1 MEELKEHKK
10 PKLLFVVTE
19 DWYFVSHRL
28 LLAVAAREAGYDVAV
43 ATRARQHAETIRRA
57 GIRVIPLELSR
68 RVGNPLLELLRLLS
82 LYRRERPDI
91 VHHVALKPIF
101 FGGLAL
107 CLVGFPAQVNAVA
120 GLGWL
125 FTSRSCTAR
134 LLSPLIRWILAR
146 LLNAPRCRTIVQNP
160 DDAELLTKSG
170 VKKSHLRMI
179 RGAGLDT
186 FQFSPSPELIEPVCV
201 VLASRILWDKGVGE
215 FVEAA
220 RRLKKEESVKARF
233 ILVGDPDPDNPAAVP
248 DAILSAWQKEK
259 VVECWGYRDDM
270 VTVFHAAHVVCLP
283 SYREGLPK
291 VLLEAAACGRPIVT
305 TDVPGCREVVREG
318 ENGLL
323 VPARDAKALSDA
335 LLRLIKNPELRAEMG
350 HRSREIVL
358 KEFSSKKVIA
368 QTLDLY
374 EELTG

>member
-1 MEELKEHKK
+1 MEEVEGRKK

-28 LLAVAAREAGYDVAV
+28 QLAVAACEAGFEVAL
-43 ATRARQHAETIRRA
+43 ATRVKKHGDIIRRA
-57 GIRVIPLELSR
+57 GISLIPFELSR
-68 RVGNPLLELLRLLS
+68 RAGNPLLELMGLFF

-91 VHHVALKPIF
+91 VCHVALKPVF
-101 FGGLAL
+101 LGGLAGRL
-107 CLVGFPAQVNAVA
+107 AGVRAQVNAVA

-125 FTSRSCTAR
+125 FISQGRMAR
-134 LLSPLIRWILAR
+134 WLSLLIRLILAR
-146 LLNAPRCRTIVQNP
+146 LLSAPRCRVVVQNP
-160 DDAELLTKSG
+160 DDAELLKEAGMTE
-170 VKKSHLRMI
+170 SHLRMI
-179 RGAGLDT
+179 RGAGVDT
-186 FQFSPSPELIEPVCV
+186 YEFLPSSESPEPVCV
-201 VLASRILWDKGVGE
+201 VLASRVLWDKGVGE

-220 RRLKKEESVKARF
+220 RQLKKDGVKARF
-233 ILVGDPDPDNPAAVP
+233 VLVGDPDPDNPAAVP
-248 DAILSAWQKEK
+248 DATLHAWQKEK
-259 VVECWGYRDDM
+259 VVEWWGHRDDM

-291 VLLEAAACGRPIVT
+291 VLLEAASCGLPIVT

-350 HRSREIVL
+350 HSSREIVL
-358 KEFSSKKVIA
+358 REFSSEKVIA

-374 EELTG
+374 EELIG